1 MSSDAS
7 SKMSCGHLRF
17 RLIFNLYEVVISFLY
32 LKLLCILDKARYIKY
47 IIPGS
52 SLHIIPQAGHFLMED
67 NPKEV
72 SEIIETFIRKK
83 SWPINGIK

>member
-1 MSSDAS
+1 M
-7 SKMSCGHLRF
+7 
-17 RLIFNLYEVVISFLY
+17 YEVVISFLY
-32 LKLLCILDKARYIKY
+32 LKLLYILDKARYIKC